1 MIGLIGTALGLI
13 GDLAGNWLERKK
25 SESEEKL
32 KVARA
37 KAVAEI
43 NWDIEMARAS
53 ASSWKDE
60 YWTVILSIPLIL
72 CFFPDTAPYIK
83 EGFETLKS
91 SVPEWYIAAVGAAIA
106 AAFGYR
112 GFHKV
117 MNKRSKK

>member
-1 MIGLIGTALGLI
+1 MIGLISTAIGLI

-60 YWTVILSIPLIL
+60 WWTVILSVPLIL

-83 EGFETLKS
+83 DGFETLKA
-91 SVPEWYIAAVGAAIA
+91 SVPDWYIAAVGAAIA

-112 GFHKV
+112 GFSKV